1 MCNIERIRGSSET
14 LTMNHGDF
22 YRRIQEER
30 WIYIMTPALLISLYT
45 RSAIDQAIPAI
56 DKGKGCKLIQYSL

>member
-1 MCNIERIRGSSET
+1 
-14 LTMNHGDF
+14 
-22 YRRIQEER
+22 
-30 WIYIMTPALLISLYT
+30 MTPALLISPYT